1 MKNQSNESS
10 HLKLILDIDRILFT
24 STSQIQIGVTAMTKY
39 QPKDE
44 NDRII
49 DECHV
54 MLQYEALECS
64 WIIYISSDARTDNC

>member
-1 MKNQSNESS
+1 LNEEPIESS

-24 STSQIQIGVTAMTKY
+24 STSKIQTGVTAMTEY

-49 DECHV
+49 DEFHV

-64 WIIYISSDARTDNC
+64 WIIYISSDARTDNY